1 MSYSF
6 SKLVKK
12 TKITSDLVNI
22 KTNENFD
29 VNTSELNELLKE
41 YVIVSVGSETKEQQ
55 TIFSTNEIE
64 TFPNQNTLNSS
75 LDDKNVLT
83 ENKTH
88 ISKLL
93 HLKNEAIVEYC
104 VQLLSNRDNL
114 SNMIN
119 SIKNEVVVNDGSGE
133 LKDKSLGEILSTVD
147 SYLRR
152 KEWNWVSLGVNPF
165 SFYVKKLMEIREV
178 EDKERFIQD
187 SEKFLQIYKSR
198 SGETDILN
206 HNDYWGSLQQ
216 IISGKVIAD
225 FVAEDYGPLDPI
237 FGVLLNPTTGR
248 VGPGDTG
255 FIHNILF
262 DRDGPMAYHAA
273 VHDAFGY
280 LKTFHNVGP
289 GYNYLGGVS
298 AVETENCM
306 AGQTS
311 GLLFW
316 KFVINNIKEIKSK
329 ESIQ

>member
-1 MSYSF
+1 
-6 SKLVKK
+6 
-12 TKITSDLVNI
+12 
-22 KTNENFD
+22 
-29 VNTSELNELLKE
+29 
-41 YVIVSVGSETKEQQ
+41 
-55 TIFSTNEIE
+55 
-64 TFPNQNTLNSS
+64 
-75 LDDKNVLT
+75 
-83 ENKTH
+83 
-88 ISKLL
+88 
-93 HLKNEAIVEYC
+93 
-104 VQLLSNRDNL
+104 
-114 SNMIN
+114 MIN